1 MKVPVHR
8 SFLLVLL
15 CVAILFG
22 MYWIPSFRIGE
33 LDTRQV
39 DILSDLRFDE
49 SELDEELLDTTLI
62 IVPPVVSFVDTC
74 KSGIT
79 CIEDFSDSTNRGME
93 PFYEALCMN
102 DTSPRPVRIAYFGDS
117 FIEGDILTA
126 DLRSLLQTRFGGCGV
141 GYVDIASNTNGF
153 RPTVRHHYN
162 GWDFHNITDSVG
174 FDRSLQGIANRYFNP
189 YAGAYVEYRGIKDK
203 YPLLDTCQQATI
215 YLWAT
220 DSLNLV
226 ATINGHSTVTH
237 NISPV
242 NRLQSFTE
250 KSDIG
255 SIRWTVPQSSS
266 SVFYGVSLDGTTGIS
281 LDNFSVR
288 GSSGLS
294 LYGVPTPF
302 LTQFNSLRPYDLIIL
317 QYGLNVATERGVN
330 YDNYYNGMCNVI
342 SHLKKVFP
350 QSGIL
355 VVGVGDRAFKDED
368 GDLRTMPGVRNLIK
382 YQQKLAVD
390 TGVSFW
396 NLYIAMGGEGSIQDM
411 SVKGMA
417 SLDYTHINFK
427 GGAHIAQLLY
437 ESIIYGYEQ
446 HIKRKLYANQ

>member
-1 MKVPVHR
+1 M
-8 SFLLVLL
+8 
-15 CVAILFG
+15 
-22 MYWIPSFRIGE
+22 
-33 LDTRQV
+33 
-39 DILSDLRFDE
+39 
-49 SELDEELLDTTLI
+49 
-62 IVPPVVSFVDTC
+62 
-74 KSGIT
+74 
-79 CIEDFSDSTNRGME
+79 
-93 PFYEALCMN
+93 
-102 DTSPRPVRIAYFGDS
+102 
-117 FIEGDILTA
+117 
-126 DLRSLLQTRFGGCGV
+126 
-141 GYVDIASNTNGF
+141 
-153 RPTVRHHYN
+153 
-162 GWDFHNITDSVG
+162 
-174 FDRSLQGIANRYFNP
+174 
-189 YAGAYVEYRGIKDK
+189 
-203 YPLLDTCQQATI
+203 
-215 YLWAT
+215 
-220 DSLNLV
+220 
-226 ATINGHSTVTH
+226 
-237 NISPV
+237 
-242 NRLQSFTE
+242 
-250 KSDIG
+250 
-255 SIRWTVPQSSS
+255 
-266 SVFYGVSLDGTTGIS
+266 DGTTGIS

-294 LYGVPTPF
+294 LYGVPTSF
-302 LTQFNSLRPYDLIIL
+302 LTQFNTLRPYDLIIL

-355 VVGVGDRAFKDED
+355 IVGVGDRAFKDED

-411 SVKGMA
+411 SAKGMA